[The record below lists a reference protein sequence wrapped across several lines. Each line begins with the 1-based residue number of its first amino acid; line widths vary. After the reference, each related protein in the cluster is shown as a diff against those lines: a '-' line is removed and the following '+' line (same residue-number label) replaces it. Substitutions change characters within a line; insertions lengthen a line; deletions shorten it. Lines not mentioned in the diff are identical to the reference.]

1 MASTK
6 RNGGK
11 RGSSKRKG
19 ADAPKERPQQFYDRV
34 ALVLVLLG
42 LVALVSLT
50 VPNSGVAGAALRD
63 GLKLLFGD
71 GAFLLP
77 LVLWLAA
84 GALVFGY
91 GRLALPEVLSGGL
104 IVYFALL
111 GWLAQP
117 SAQGNWFE
125 AGALRASGGY
135 LGAVIGYLLHL
146 ALGQAKGVVLGVL
159 GVLGLLMLF
168 NLPLA
173 QVFRGVG
180 RALWYGW
187 RGASTATKA
196 VASAASSTVSKASE
210 RAQRKAHER
219 RLQTPERA
227 VVAAPARAGDATAR
241 PADASASERHAEPP
255 AEGSPAGKRD
265 SRQPLARAQRVRQ
278 LHLAAA
284 VPAARTARAPQ
295 TQSGG
300 NQRENR

>member
-63 GLKLLFGD
+63 GLKLLFGN

-104 IVYFALL
+104 MVYLALL
-111 GWLAQP
+111 GWMAQP

-135 LGAVIGYLLHL
+135 LGAVLGYLLHL

-159 GVLGLLMLF
+159 GLLGLLMLF

-173 QVFRGVG
+173 QVFRGWGARFGTAGAG
-180 RALWYGW
+180 R
-187 RGASTATKA
+187 
-196 VASAASSTVSKASE
+196 
-210 RAQRKAHER
+210 
-219 RLQTPERA
+219 
-227 VVAAPARAGDATAR
+227 
-241 PADASASERHAEPP
+241 PP
-255 AEGSPAGKRD
+255 PPKRSP
-265 SRQPLARAQRVRQ
+265 PP
-278 LHLAAA
+278 
-284 VPAARTARAPQ
+284 PAAR
-295 TQSGG
+295 
-300 NQRENR
+300 

>member
-1 MASTK
+1 M
-6 RNGGK
+6 
-11 RGSSKRKG
+11 
-19 ADAPKERPQQFYDRV
+19 
-34 ALVLVLLG
+34 
-42 LVALVSLT
+42 
-50 VPNSGVAGAALRD
+50 
-63 GLKLLFGD
+63 
-71 GAFLLP
+71 
-77 LVLWLAA
+77 
-84 GALVFGY
+84 
-91 GRLALPEVLSGGL
+91 
-104 IVYFALL
+104 
-111 GWLAQP
+111 AQP

-135 LGAVIGYLLHL
+135 LGAVLGYLLHL

-159 GVLGLLMLF
+159 GLLGLLMLF

-180 RALWYGW
+180 RALWHGW

-196 VASAASSTVSKASE
+196 VASAASSTVSKASA

-227 VVAAPARAGDATAR
+227 VVAAPARAGDATTR
-241 PADASASERHAEPP
+241 PADASHLNAARSRPP
-255 AEGSPAGKRD
+255 KHRWRNATRAKRL
-265 SRQPLARAQRVRQ
+265 PARAQRVRQ